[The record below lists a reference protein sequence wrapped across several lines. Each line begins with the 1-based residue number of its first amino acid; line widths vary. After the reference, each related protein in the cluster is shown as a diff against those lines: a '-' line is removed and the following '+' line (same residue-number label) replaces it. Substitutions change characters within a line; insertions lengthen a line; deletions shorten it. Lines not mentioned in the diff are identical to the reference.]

1 VKCSVTRTYLEK
13 NEISSGSQL
22 TTQKLKRRVSI
33 QIKTVLNRTLLLA
46 SYLASGRANHHHH
59 QQQQQEQHFI
69 DGSYQSTSRQETLK
83 NPQQTSLKTTS
94 KTMMCDRIIATLTA
108 VLMLAVGVVHGE
120 RPGEMFCHS
129 GYIVDM
135 NRIQEGK
142 VLCSLTGCII
152 TNP

>member
-1 VKCSVTRTYLEK
+1 
-13 NEISSGSQL
+13 
-22 TTQKLKRRVSI
+22 
-33 QIKTVLNRTLLLA
+33 
-46 SYLASGRANHHHH
+46 
-59 QQQQQEQHFI
+59 
-69 DGSYQSTSRQETLK
+69 
-83 NPQQTSLKTTS
+83 
-94 KTMMCDRIIATLTA
+94 MMCDRIIATLTA